1 MLSCSV
7 WVNPNRFSYFICEAN
22 QTEHYVTQQ
31 TEEEEEEELKKVE
44 IKKRKKDNHQML
56 RVLVN

>member
-31 TEEEEEEELKKVE
+31 TEEEEEEELKKSGD
-44 IKKRKKDNHQML
+44 KKAQKR
-56 RVLVN
+56 